1 MRTEVKVFGG
11 GSVRASRAELD
22 RVRHQVDIAKHV
34 LFTESVT
41 PGLNLL
47 TQLQLMLELPALLPR
62 FEAIESACIHAAEQY
77 FGNESAIAQKLHGLG
92 RLDVPELATGAAI
105 AGGAVGIFKEAP
117 IEISRTGFAG
127 GITAPRSLAAMAE
140 RLQRT
145 STEGDLGNQAEFRVE
160 RFGNHV
166 IVYIPGTKKWSPVAG
181 SNPLDLTSNVHA
193 IASQSSSAIHSKSAS
208 QSSSAIHSKS
218 ASQSISA
225 SAAPAAASSTAASER
240 AVLAALRS
248 AKVGAGDEVML
259 VGHSQGGIIAAN
271 IASARH
277 EFKVAGIVTFG
288 SPIALAEVN
297 SETKVLALEHTNDPV
312 PTLDTGPNPQ
322 RKNWVTVKGAYPL
335 ARGESP
341 VAVHDLKG
349 YLKLASE
356 VDANRTVRLKSLL
369 AFVRD
374 FAGPEPGKVEWY
386 SARRT

>member
-1 MRTEVKVFGG
+1 MRAEVKIFGG

-22 RVRHQVDIAKHV
+22 RVRHQVDIAKQV

-92 RLDVPELATGAAI
+92 RLDVPELATGAGI

-127 GITAPRSLAAMAE
+127 GITAPRSVAAMAE

-145 STEGDLGNQAEFRVE
+145 STEGDLGNQAEFRIE

-193 IASQSSSAIHSKSAS
+193 MASQSKSAS
-208 QSSSAIHSKS
+208 
-218 ASQSISA
+218 ASVSDA
-225 SAAPAAASSTAASER
+225 DRATAASER

-248 AKVGAGDEVML
+248 AKAGAGDEVML

-271 IASARH
+271 IASGRY

-297 SETKVLALEHTNDPV
+297 SDTKVLALEHTNDPV
-312 PTLDTGPNPQ
+312 PMLDTGPNPQ
-322 RKNWVTVKGAYPL
+322 RENWVTVKEAYPL

-369 AFVRD
+369 TFVRD

-386 SARRT
+386 SVRRT

>member
-1 MRTEVKVFGG
+1 MRAEVKIFGG

-92 RLDVPELATGAAI
+92 RLDVPELATGAGI

-127 GITAPRSLAAMAE
+127 GITAPRSVAAMAE

-145 STEGDLGNQAEFRVE
+145 STDGDLGNQAEFRIE

-181 SNPLDLTSNVHA
+181 SNPLDLTSNVHV
-193 IASQSSSAIHSKSAS
+193 IASQSKSAS
-208 QSSSAIHSKS
+208 QS
-218 ASQSISA
+218 Q
-225 SAAPAAASSTAASER
+225 APSPTATKDTATAASER

-271 IASARH
+271 IASGRH
-277 EFKVAGIVTFG
+277 EFRVAGIVTFG

-297 SETKVLALEHTNDPV
+297 SDTRVLALEHTNDPV

-322 RKNWVTVKGAYPL
+322 RENWVTVKEAYPL

-369 AFVRD
+369 TFVRD

-386 SARRT
+386 SVRRT

>member
-1 MRTEVKVFGG
+1 MRADVKVFGG

-34 LFTESVT
+34 LFTETVT

-92 RLDVPELATGAAI
+92 RLDVPELATGAAS
-105 AGGAVGIFKEAP
+105 AGGALGIFKETP

-166 IVYIPGTKKWSPVAG
+166 IVYMPGTKKWSPVAG
-181 SNPLDLTSNVHA
+181 GNPLDLTSNVHA
-193 IASQSSSAIHSKSAS
+193 IASQSKSAS
-208 QSSSAIHSKS
+208 SSSTA
-218 ASQSISA
+218 
-225 SAAPAAASSTAASER
+225 AAASSTAASER

-248 AKVGAGDEVML
+248 ARVGAGDEVML

-271 IASARH
+271 IASGRH
-277 EFKVAGIVTFG
+277 EFKVAGILTFG

-322 RKNWVTVKGAYPL
+322 RANWVTVKEAYPL

>member
-1 MRTEVKVFGG
+1 MRADVKVFGG

-22 RVRHQVDIAKHV
+22 RVRHQVDIAKQV

-92 RLDVPELATGAAI
+92 RLDVPELATAAAI

-208 QSSSAIHSKS
+208 RPKS
-218 ASQSISA
+218 V
-225 SAAPAAASSTAASER
+225 SAAASDAASSTAASER

-271 IASARH
+271 IASGRH

-322 RKNWVTVKGAYPL
+322 RENWVTVKEAYPL

-369 AFVRD
+369 NFVRD
-374 FAGPEPGKVEWY
+374 FAGSEPGKVEWY